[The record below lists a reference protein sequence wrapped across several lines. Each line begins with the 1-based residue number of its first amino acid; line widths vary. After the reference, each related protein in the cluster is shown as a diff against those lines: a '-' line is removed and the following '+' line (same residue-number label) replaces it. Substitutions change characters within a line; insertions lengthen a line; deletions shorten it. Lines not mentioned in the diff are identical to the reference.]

1 MRSRRIVTD
10 RDAYI
15 ILNMLTGIGPVR
27 TSALIEFCG
36 SPSAIFEH
44 SEADLQRIRGVSAA
58 LADRIVNWKKAV
70 DPDQELAFTD
80 RAGVQL
86 VTLADEEY
94 PAWLRGIH
102 AAPLC
107 LYIRGQIPPETETRS
122 LAMVGTRNA
131 SRYGASM
138 ARHLAESAAY
148 SAWITVSGLAVGI
161 DTIVHRATLDAGG
174 KTVAVLGGGLARFHP
189 QENLDL
195 ARDIV
200 SSGGAVI
207 TEFPMT
213 TSPSRHSFP
222 TRNRIISGLS
232 LGTLVVEAGVNSGS
246 LITAAHA
253 LEQGKRIFAVPGPAD
268 AAGSNGCNAL
278 IRKGAVLVENF
289 EHILEDFEFLP
300 GFEGKNRDLSFR
312 EDTTGSD
319 AASDSGGTDDGA
331 LSAGDEVILEHLKK
345 AEKLTLDALSARMP
359 ETPASSILSS
369 LIALEILR
377 RIRKNPDGSY
387 TRIR

>member
-1 MRSRRIVTD
+1 MTD
-10 RDAYI
+10 REAYI
-15 ILNMLTGIGPVR
+15 VLNMLTGIGPVR
-27 TSALIEFCG
+27 TAALIEFCG
-36 SPSAIFEH
+36 SPAEIFRRSA
-44 SEADLQRIRGVSAA
+44 SELQRIRGVSAA
-58 LADRIVNWKKAV
+58 LAERIVNWKSAA
-70 DPDQELAFTD
+70 DLDQELAFAD

-94 PAWLRGIH
+94 PAWLREIH

-107 LYIRGQIPPETETRS
+107 LYIRGSIPPETESRS

-148 SAWITVSGLAVGI
+148 ASWVTVSGLAVGI
-161 DTIVHRATLDAGG
+161 DTIVHRATVDAGG

-189 QENLDL
+189 QENIDL
-195 ARDIV
+195 ARDIIA
-200 SSGGAVI
+200 SGGAVI
-207 TEFPMT
+207 TEFPM
-213 TSPSRHSFP
+213 SFPPSRHSFP

-253 LEQGKRIFAVPGPAD
+253 LEQGKRVFAVPGPAD

-300 GFEGKNRDLSFR
+300 GFEGGNQNLAFR
-312 EDTTGSD
+312 EDSGPDPDDPASPGGGSD
-319 AASDSGGTDDGA
+319 EGA
-331 LSAGDEVILEHLKK
+331 LSSEDAAILEHLKK
-345 AEKLTLDALSARMP
+345 AGKLTLDALSARMP

-387 TRIR
+387 TRLR